1 MKKRNKRKIENTTW
15 KDREGGEKLMLLL
28 IKRQINSVEEKLEKK
43 GDVDEEE
50 NNIFGITITLYTD
63 RMCV

>member
-1 MKKRNKRKIENTTW
+1 
-15 KDREGGEKLMLLL
+15 MLLL

-43 GDVDEEE
+43 GAVDEEE
-50 NNIFGITITLYTD
+50 NNIFEITISLYTD